1 MKKDSEARSFI
12 KKIKD
17 EINERNWRT
26 NKRHQDLIDKVLND
40 KNERKFPLNSN
51 LEEAKHYTP
60 NIINQ
65 QRAKPTGTLELPIL
79 PRQQVNVAKSSNL
92 NDLTFKPAKKVFSS
106 SIDLKNNKHNNQNIN
121 AEYRIEDNENKLAIC
136 SLPLLE
142 RNNLSKI
149 KKTENSSAGGKGSRA
164 ELKNQNNINNVS
176 SSGQYNTKTIDEDF
190 INNSYQKNN
199 RSPYYFNNP
208 KYSKFLENKHVNLK
222 IKRHIQN
229 NDIKFLSDTNNISD
243 GDLEIL

>member
-1 MKKDSEARSFI
+1 MQKDSEARSFI

-17 EINERNWRT
+17 EINKRNWRS
-26 NKRHQDLIDKVLND
+26 NKRNQDLIEKVLND
-40 KNERKFPLNSN
+40 QNERKFPLNSN

-65 QRAKPTGTLELPIL
+65 QRAKPTGNLELPIL

-92 NDLTFKPAKKVFSS
+92 KDFTFKPAKKVFPS
-106 SIDLKNNKHNNQNIN
+106 SIDLKYNKNNNQNIN
-121 AEYRIEDNENKLAIC
+121 AEYRIEDNENKFAIG

-142 RNNLSKI
+142 INNLSKI
-149 KKTENSSAGGKGSRA
+149 KKRENSSAGGKGSQA
-164 ELKNQNNINNVS
+164 EQKNQNNTNSVS
-176 SSGQYNTKTIDEDF
+176 SNEQYKTIDEDF
-190 INNSYQKNN
+190 IDNSYQKNN

-222 IKRHIQN
+222 IKKHVQN